1 MSVNWAKELGINLR
15 DLKEEHFLHPRQFG
29 GHLKHRVK
37 AEEYWSTRRAT
48 DSPEVSP
55 EKAKLDH
62 DGQSNL

>member
-1 MSVNWAKELGINLR
+1 MPVNWAKELGIDLQ

-29 GHLKHRVK
+29 GHQKHRVK

-48 DSPEVSP
+48 DSLQVSP
-55 EKAKLDH
+55 QETKLDH